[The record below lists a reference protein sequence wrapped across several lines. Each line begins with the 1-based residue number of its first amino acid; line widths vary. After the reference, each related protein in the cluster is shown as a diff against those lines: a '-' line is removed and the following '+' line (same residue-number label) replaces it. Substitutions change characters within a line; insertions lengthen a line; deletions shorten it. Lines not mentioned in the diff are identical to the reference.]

1 MSSLSDELTRSVSD
15 LISGSAAALAA
26 RLSPL
31 QDGSIDLGPALK
43 ELTNRTLLNHSTG
56 SAGLRSKHRE

>member
-15 LISGSAAALAA
+15 LISGSMVTLAA

-43 ELTNRTLLNHSTG
+43 ELANRTLLNHSTG
-56 SAGLRSKHRE
+56 SASLRSKYGE